1 MADVGTKRVGNDRED
16 KVALLNPAQA
26 KLLEDNPFVGF
37 LGMKLVNSAG
47 DVSYQLSFRDQ
58 HMGNPLLR
66 TFHGGILASFGE
78 ISAALHVIGILDLN
92 SEPQCQSMT
101 FDYLRPAF
109 AGTICAVPQ
118 VIRSGKRFI
127 ITSVEIY
134 QNQTLVAM
142 GRFIYT
148 R

>member
-1 MADVGTKRVGNDRED
+1 
-16 KVALLNPAQA
+16 
-26 KLLEDNPFVGF
+26 
-37 LGMKLVNSAG
+37 
-47 DVSYQLSFRDQ
+47 
-58 HMGNPLLR
+58 
-66 TFHGGILASFGE
+66 
-78 ISAALHVIGILDLN
+78 
-92 SEPQCQSMT
+92 MT